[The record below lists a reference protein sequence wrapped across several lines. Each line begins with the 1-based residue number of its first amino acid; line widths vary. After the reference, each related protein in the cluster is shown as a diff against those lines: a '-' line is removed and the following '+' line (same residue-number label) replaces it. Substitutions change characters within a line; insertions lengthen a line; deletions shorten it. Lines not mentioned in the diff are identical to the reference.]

1 MRSVFHTLGKLSYK
15 WSCSEPNESQ
25 GSGTNILLL
34 FPRLITFSLLFIAHY
49 LFLFFI
55 ILPFAFWYLALR
67 RLKMISK
74 R

>member
-1 MRSVFHTLGKLSYK
+1 MRSVFHTLGKLSFK

-25 GSGTNILLL
+25 GLGTNILLW
-34 FPRLITFSLLFIAHY
+34 FPRLLTFSLLFILHY

-55 ILPFAFWYLALR
+55 ILPFSFWYLALR